1 MNAGIVVA
9 DWNDAVGLN
18 ILTEYPNNFR
28 NDAKIDDNRLL
39 HIFNERIVQAQP
51 GLDLLESEEY
61 NIASYYSP
69 FWKAEYDDDDDREH
83 GIVFLFLPKDVKIES
98 IKEQVI
104 EFSLFILKLVN
115 NKDFP
120 ELFLNIID
128 NFSFLEPISE
138 EQRYAAI
145 YNNEMRERL
154 LESLGERP
162 RSKSELDNWLKE
174 EYQLDSFDIQGLLNP
189 FLKTGIIRQSLESPG
204 RGKYK
209 EIIYYLIKDVYLFRV
224 PPRKV
229 MDLIKKGKYEL
240 DDIVADLED
249 EVRSFF
255 EEYELTRT
263 EIRKISVLLSIPNT
277 YKIIALLR
285 ESPYIFDELRG
296 DFLDKYNYLPSNFM
310 YLLKLLEKN
319 DIIKIYKKSG
329 GKKFIVLKSDIQFHL
344 FFPEYLVDK
353 IRQAWREGSIDKHV
367 AIKHLTMLRDE
378 YMENFMSFNGTQNK
392 HQKTMV
398 KASPP
403 SIEAGDDPDGLE
415 KKARLNV
422 AKKMEGVF
430 SRLFA

>member
-1 MNAGIVVA
+1 MNTGIVVA

-18 ILTEYPNNFR
+18 ILTEYPQNFR
-28 NDAKIDDNRLL
+28 NDAKIDDTKLL
-39 HIFNERIVQAQP
+39 HLFNERIVQAQP
-51 GLDLLESEEY
+51 GLDVLESEEY
-61 NIASYYSP
+61 NIATYYSP

-83 GIVFLFLPKDVKIES
+83 GIVFLFLAKDVKIET
-98 IKEQVI
+98 IREQVI

-154 LESLGERP
+154 LEALGERP
-162 RSKSELDNWLKE
+162 RSKSELETWLKD
-174 EYQLDSFDIQGLLNP
+174 EYQLDSFDLQGLLNP
-189 FLKTGIIRQSLESPG
+189 FVKTGIIKQSVESPG
-204 RGKYK
+204 KGKHK
-209 EIIYYLIKDVYLFRV
+209 EAIFFLIKDVYLFRV

-229 MDLIKKGKYEL
+229 MDLVKKGKYGLE
-240 DDIVADLED
+240 DIFVDLED
-249 EVRSFF
+249 EVRSYF
-255 EEYELTRT
+255 EEYQLTRA

-310 YLLKLLEKN
+310 YLLKLLERN
-319 DIIKIYKKSG
+319 DIIKIYKKNN
-329 GKKFIVLKSDIQFHL
+329 KKYILLKSDIQFHL

-353 IRQAWREGSIDKHV
+353 IRQAWRENSIDKHV

-378 YMENFMSFNGTQNK
+378 YMANFMSFNGNQAKQQLAKMPVGESLLDTDEGTSDLPKRPRINIAK
-392 HQKTMV
+392 RV
-398 KASPP
+398 
-403 SIEAGDDPDGLE
+403 DGAL
-415 KKARLNV
+415 
-422 AKKMEGVF
+422 
-430 SRLFA
+430 SRLFT